1 MSRYSGSNYNLTWHT
16 KKLRLTE
23 IKLAGFKSF
32 VDPTSILVPG
42 QLVAVVGPNGCGK
55 SNIID
60 AVRWVLG
67 ESSAKHL
74 RGETMQDVLFNGSG
88 NRQTA
93 NRASVELV
101 FDNSLGRAAGQWSSY
116 AEISVKRVLERDSES
131 AYYINNLHVRRR
143 DVADIFLGTGLGA
156 RAYAIIEQGMISR
169 IVDAK
174 PEELRIFLEEAAG
187 VSKYR
192 ERRRETD
199 LRLGDTRENLLR
211 VEDIRLELDKQLEHL
226 TGQAGVARQYHNLQ
240 EQLRLAQNL
249 LWLQKRREAT
259 SARERNTRE
268 IEKLGVE
275 LEAET
280 ARLREAE
287 RRIEELRDQQHT
299 VGDSVQAAQG
309 SFYETNSEFSRVQQ
323 QLQHVRENRHR
334 ISNQLAALQNQL
346 EQGDR
351 QLQAQYASLD
361 EWQQETSR
369 ADAQAQACKANAD
382 ANAAQLPVA
391 EQQFRASQ
399 EARNLLQQQV
409 AGNLQ
414 ALQLAKTRSEHALKT
429 LSHLTQREQRLRE
442 EQAALTPPAS
452 DELESLRRGLAS
464 LEVEQRARRAELDS
478 EEASIPRLEQELREQ
493 GVTVDAAA
501 QQVNALAARVS
512 ALTQLQD
519 RIARSETMQGW
530 LATHE
535 LNSAR
540 RLWQDIEIEAG
551 WEDALE
557 AVLRERLNA
566 IGLGDLGQAAP
577 WLGDLP
583 PGRMTVYTADGASAA
598 TPAPFGLESLV
609 NYVRCKN
616 PAAAG
621 ALADWLHQVYV
632 VRDRHQGLALR
643 EGLPTG
649 ALLVSGDGHV
659 FTRHSVSF
667 HAPDS
672 ELHGVLS
679 RQREIEQLSGQHAT
693 EQARLTTLREALSA
707 AKVRFEQRKM
717 ATNELRTVAEALRQ
731 SLHESELSI
740 LRLSEHAQHV
750 TQRGEQ
756 IAAELA
762 EIGAQSGHER
772 GQHDAAHINV
782 AEFDRLRLE
791 HHNRQTGVLAH
802 HAAAEAAL
810 DQHRQAMQRAER
822 AAQESAFHVK
832 TCANKIA
839 EVENAIKLIADSV
852 GTVKTGI
859 ARHEQELG
867 LLDEAPLTTELEQ
880 IIGVRTQKEQVLA
893 AARDALAATETA
905 LRETEHERG
914 TVELNLN
921 PIRERTGEVK
931 LKEQEARLMEEQYAA
946 QLAEAGAIEAELEA
960 QLEKGKRSGAWQA
973 DITRLGGEISA
984 LGAVNLAALEELDS
998 AQQRKNYLDAQSL
1011 DLNQALSTLEDAIRR
1026 IDRETR
1032 ERLQHTFDEVNG
1044 HFGRLFPSLF
1054 GGGRAKLELTGEEI
1068 LDSGIH
1074 VIAQPPGKKNSSIH
1088 LLSGGEKALTAL
1100 SLVFALFQLNPAPF
1114 CLLDEVDAPLDDT
1127 NTERFCQLVKKMSA
1141 NSQFLFISHNKITME
1156 IANQLIGVTMQ
1167 EPGVSR
1173 VVAVDIEEAMKLAE
1187 EAA

>member
-1 MSRYSGSNYNLTWHT
+1 M
-16 KKLRLTE
+16 RLTE

-32 VDPTSILVPG
+32 VDPTSIPVPG
-42 QLVAVVGPNGCGK
+42 QLVGVVGPNGCGK

-88 NRQTA
+88 NRQTV

-101 FDNSLGRAAGQWSSY
+101 FDNSLGRAGGQWSSFG
-116 AEISVKRVLERDSES
+116 EISVKRVLERDSES
-131 AYYINNLHVRRR
+131 AYYINNMHVRRR

-169 IVDAK
+169 IIEAK
-174 PEELRIFLEEAAG
+174 PEELRVFLEEAAG

-192 ERRRETD
+192 ERRRETE
-199 LRLGDTRENLLR
+199 LRLSDTRENLLR

-226 TGQAGVARQYHNLQ
+226 TAQAEVARQYHSLQ
-240 EQLRLAQNL
+240 DQLKLAQNL

-259 SARERNTRE
+259 SARERYTRE

-275 LEAET
+275 LEAQT
-280 ARLREAE
+280 AKLREAE
-287 RRIEELRDQQHT
+287 RRIEELRDRQHT
-299 VGDSVQAAQG
+299 AGDAVQAAQG
-309 SFYETNSEFSRVQQ
+309 SLYETNAEFSRVQQ

-334 ISNQLAALQNQL
+334 VSNQLAALQSQR
-346 EQGDR
+346 EHGES
-351 QLQAQYASLD
+351 QLQAQHASRD
-361 EWQQETSR
+361 EWQEEAAR
-369 ADAQAQACKANAD
+369 AAEEAQARED
-382 ANAAQLPVA
+382 AAAAESSQLPLA
-391 EQQFRASQ
+391 EQAFRASQ
-399 EARNLLQQQV
+399 ETRDRLQQEIAANQ
-409 AGNLQ
+409 Q
-414 ALQLAKTRSEHALKT
+414 ALQLEQTRSEHALKI
-429 LSHLTQREQRLRE
+429 LAQFAQREQRLRE
-442 EQAALTPPAS
+442 EQAALTPPDSA
-452 DELESLRRGLAS
+452 ELERL
-464 LEVEQRARRAELDS
+464 RAELAALEAEHRAKRAAL
-478 EEASIPRLEQELREQ
+478 EEEESAIPVLEQTLREQ
-493 GVTVDAAA
+493 GNGVDEAAA
-501 QQVNALAARVS
+501 QVTALLARS
-512 ALTQLQD
+512 DALKQLQD

-530 LATHE
+530 LASHD
-535 LNSAR
+535 LNAAR

-566 IGLGDLGQAAP
+566 IGLDDLGKAAP

-583 PGRMTVYTADGASAA
+583 PGKMTVYTPAGESATTA
-598 TPAPFGLESLV
+598 APFGLEPLAA
-609 NYVRCKN
+609 YVRCKN
-616 PAAAG
+616 AAAAG
-621 ALADWLHQVYV
+621 ALADWLDQVYV
-632 VRDRHQGLALR
+632 VKNRHEGLSLR
-643 EGLPTG
+643 ERLPAG

-679 RQREIEQLSGQHAT
+679 RQREIEELTARHA
-693 EQARLTTLREALSA
+693 A
-707 AKVRFEQRKM
+707 EQRRLEQLRSELADAESRFDHRKG
-717 ATNELRTVAEALRQ
+717 AFNELRGTAESLQQ
-731 SLHESELSI
+731 SLHESELAI
-740 LRLSEHAQHV
+740 LRLSEQAQRV
-750 TQRGEQ
+750 TARGEQ

-762 EIGAQSGHER
+762 EITAQSGRER
-772 GQHDAAHINV
+772 DEHDAAQAKL
-782 AEFDRLRLE
+782 AEHEQQKSELLQ
-791 HHNRQTGVLAH
+791 RQSGVQADYD
-802 HAAAEAAL
+802 AAQAAL
-810 DQHRQAMQRAER
+810 AQQRQAVQE
-822 AAQESAFHVK
+822 AQSATQEAAFHVK

-839 EVENAIKLIADSV
+839 EMDNAIKLIADSV
-852 GTVKTGI
+852 GTVRTAI
-859 ARHEQELG
+859 EQNEQELAQ
-867 LLDEAPLTTELEQ
+867 LDESPLTAELEQ
-880 IIGVRTQKEQVLA
+880 IIGVRAQKEQVLA
-893 AARDALAATETA
+893 TARDELEANETT
-905 LRETEHERG
+905 LRETEQERL
-914 TVELNLN
+914 TVEQNLN
-921 PIRERTGEVK
+921 PIRERIGEVR
-931 LKEQEARLMEEQYAA
+931 LKEQEARLTEEQFAN
-946 QLAEAGAIEAELEA
+946 QLAEGGADEQELEA

-973 DITRLGGEISA
+973 EIARLNSEIGA
-984 LGAVNLAALEELDS
+984 LGAVNLAALEELETS
-998 AQQRKNYLDAQSL
+998 QQRKSYLDAQSL
-1011 DLNQALSTLEDAIRR
+1011 DLNQALTTLEDAIRR

-1068 LDSGIH
+1068 LDAGVH

-1127 NTERFCQLVKKMSA
+1127 NTERFCELVKKMSA

-1167 EPGVSR
+1167 EAGVSR

>member
-1 MSRYSGSNYNLTWHT
+1 
-16 KKLRLTE
+16 
-23 IKLAGFKSF
+23 
-32 VDPTSILVPG
+32 
-42 QLVAVVGPNGCGK
+42 
-55 SNIID
+55 
-60 AVRWVLG
+60 
-67 ESSAKHL
+67 
-74 RGETMQDVLFNGSG
+74 
-88 NRQTA
+88 
-93 NRASVELV
+93 
-101 FDNSLGRAAGQWSSY
+101 
-116 AEISVKRVLERDSES
+116 
-131 AYYINNLHVRRR
+131 
-143 DVADIFLGTGLGA
+143 
-156 RAYAIIEQGMISR
+156 
-169 IVDAK
+169 
-174 PEELRIFLEEAAG
+174 
-187 VSKYR
+187 
-192 ERRRETD
+192 
-199 LRLGDTRENLLR
+199 
-211 VEDIRLELDKQLEHL
+211 
-226 TGQAGVARQYHNLQ
+226 
-240 EQLRLAQNL
+240 
-249 LWLQKRREAT
+249 
-259 SARERNTRE
+259 
-268 IEKLGVE
+268 
-275 LEAET
+275 
-280 ARLREAE
+280 
-287 RRIEELRDQQHT
+287 
-299 VGDSVQAAQG
+299 
-309 SFYETNSEFSRVQQ
+309 
-323 QLQHVRENRHR
+323 
-334 ISNQLAALQNQL
+334 
-346 EQGDR
+346 
-351 QLQAQYASLD
+351 
-361 EWQQETSR
+361 
-369 ADAQAQACKANAD
+369 
-382 ANAAQLPVA
+382 LPVA
-391 EQQFRASQ
+391 EQQFRASR
-399 EARNLLQQQV
+399 EARDVLQQKV

-414 ALQLAKTRSEHALKT
+414 ALQLEQTRSEHAQKILAQ
-429 LSHLTQREQRLRE
+429 LAQREQRLRE
-442 EQAALTPPAS
+442 EQAALTPPDS
-452 DELESLRRGLAS
+452 DELERLRGELTS
-464 LEVEQRARRAELDS
+464 LEAAQRDKRAALDA
-478 EEASIPRLEQELREQ
+478 EEVSIPRLEQALREQ
-493 GVTVDAAA
+493 GATVDAAA
-501 QQVNALAARVS
+501 QQVTALTARID

-530 LATHE
+530 LATHD
-535 LNSAR
+535 LNAAR

-583 PGRMTVYTADGASAA
+583 PGRMTVYTADGATVAA
-598 TPAPFGLESLV
+598 PAPFGLESLAG
-609 NYVRCKN
+609 YVRCKN
-616 PAAAG
+616 SAAAG

-632 VRDRHQGLALR
+632 VRDRHEGLALR
-643 EGLPTG
+643 ERLPAG

-679 RQREIEQLSGQHAT
+679 RQREIEQLNTQQVT
-693 EQARLTTLREALSA
+693 EQARLTTLREELGA
-707 AKVRFEQRKM
+707 AEARFEQRK
-717 ATNELRTVAEALRQ
+717 TDLNELRNAAEALQR

-740 LRLSEHAQHV
+740 LRLSEQAQRV

-772 GQHDAAHINV
+772 GQHEAAQLRV
-782 AEFDRLRLE
+782 AEFDRLRAE
-791 HHNRQTGVLAH
+791 HQDLQTGVLAQY
-802 HAAAEAAL
+802 AAAEAAL
-810 DQHRQAMQRAER
+810 EQQRQAMQRAER

-839 EVENAIKLIADSV
+839 EIENAIKLIAASV

-859 ARHEQELG
+859 AQHEHELG
-867 LLDEAPLTTELEQ
+867 LLNEAPLTAELEQ
-880 IIGVRTQKEQVLA
+880 IIGVRAHKEQVLA
-893 AARDALAATETA
+893 AARDALEATETA
-905 LRETEHERG
+905 LRETEQERG
-914 TVELNLN
+914 AIEQNLN

-931 LKEQEARLMEEQYAA
+931 LKEQEARLTEEQFAQ
-946 QLAEAGAIEAELEA
+946 QLADAGANETELEA

-973 DITRLGGEISA
+973 DIARLNGEIGA

-1044 HFGRLFPSLF
+1044 HFSRMFPSLF

-1068 LDSGIH
+1068 LDAGVH

-1127 NTERFCQLVKKMSA
+1127 NTERFCELVKKMSA

-1167 EPGVSR
+1167 EAGVSR